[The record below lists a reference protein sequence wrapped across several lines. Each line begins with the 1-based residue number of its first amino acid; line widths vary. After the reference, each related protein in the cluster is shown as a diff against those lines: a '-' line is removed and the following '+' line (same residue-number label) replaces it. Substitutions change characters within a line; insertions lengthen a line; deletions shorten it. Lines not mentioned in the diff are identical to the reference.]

1 VTNVRWLPP
10 TAANKAKALVTV
22 PPGYQRVSLSAQG

>member
-1 VTNVRWLPP
+1 MTNVQWLPP
-10 TAANKAKALVTV
+10 TAANQAKALVSI